1 MGLRL
6 FGTYSGVDGMLPS
19 DVGIAC
25 FESRIRLITTRIHKP
40 LSVSCLRECLPPRA
54 TMNILT
60 VNLILAAS
68 ALALDQA
75 PLQLQESSSGNIPD
89 IIRQNGTHGRPNIV
103 FILVD
108 DQDLQMDS
116 LSYTPHT
123 NHYIRDQG
131 VFYKNHFVTTAL
143 CCPSRVSLWTG
154 KQAHKTN
161 VTEIY
166 PPYGMLLGHT
176 KDNPYA
182 YTVV

>member
-1 MGLRL
+1 MKI
-6 FGTYSGVDGMLPS
+6 S
-19 DVGIAC
+19 
-25 FESRIRLITTRIHKP
+25 
-40 LSVSCLRECLPPRA
+40 
-54 TMNILT
+54 T

-68 ALALDQA
+68 VVALDQA
-75 PLQLQESSSGNIPD
+75 PLRLQDGSGGNIPEVVRPND
-89 IIRQNGTHGRPNIV
+89 MHRRPNIV

-154 KQAHKTN
+154 KQAHNTN

-166 PPYGMLLGHT
+166 PPYGMFL
-176 KDNPYA
+176 
-182 YTVV
+182 